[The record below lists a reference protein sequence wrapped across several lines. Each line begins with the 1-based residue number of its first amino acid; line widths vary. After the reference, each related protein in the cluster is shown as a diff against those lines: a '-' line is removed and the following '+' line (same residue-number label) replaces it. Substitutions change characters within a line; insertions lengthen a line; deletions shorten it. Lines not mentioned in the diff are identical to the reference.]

1 MDSIRVSEAP
11 DTGSIPV
18 EATILNF
25 CDRFFAFGKMPVE
38 ATKNIIMKKKLIISI
53 ALALFIVQA
62 CKKENS
68 AKQQTRTEIISS
80 QIPACYKDNLYTLRA
95 DKTGSID
102 ESTNVCSP
110 STAGNLTWRFSTNED
125 SLILSVPLV
134 AGFSG
139 AFKIDSLG
147 TTIMK
152 LSQTV
157 NVPPTNLPAPAVLQ
171 LKR

>member
-1 MDSIRVSEAP
+1 
-11 DTGSIPV
+11 
-18 EATILNF
+18 
-25 CDRFFAFGKMPVE
+25 MPVE

-68 AKQQTRTEIISS
+68 AKQQTRTEIISSQPWKFDKAIVSGLDISS